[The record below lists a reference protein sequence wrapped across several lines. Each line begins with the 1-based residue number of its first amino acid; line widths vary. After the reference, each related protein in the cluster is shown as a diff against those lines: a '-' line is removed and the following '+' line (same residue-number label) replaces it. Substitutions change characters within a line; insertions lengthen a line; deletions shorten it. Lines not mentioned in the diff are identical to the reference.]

1 MSKRAAALRAKYGE
15 DYFRQLG
22 RRGAATTN
30 TVHAERKEEW
40 GRLGFEKIVQERFGG
55 DHQRA
60 KDWLTAKGQFASD
73 PFPHNGAFKD
83 PGPMP
88 PVEGG

>member
-1 MSKRAAALRAKYGE
+1 MNNRAAILIAKYGP
-15 DYFRQLG
+15 DYFKELG

-30 TVHAERKEEW
+30 DRHRERLPEW
-40 GRLGFEKIVQERFGG
+40 GRAGFEKIVQTRFKGDRER
-55 DHQRA
+55 A
-60 KDWLTAKGQFASD
+60 IKWLTEKGQAASD

-88 PVEGG
+88 PGEGG